1 MTMVQTEKT
10 TQLRDE
16 APVETHPFEPFLPA
30 NARLLMLGTFPPAP
44 KRWCM
49 DWYYPNYTN
58 DMWRIFGLVFKNDR
72 DYFVD
77 AAGKTFRLDLLRPFL
92 EETGI
97 ALYDTACAVRR
108 LQGNASDK
116 FLEIVTPTDL
126 DALLSQLPQCRAI
139 VTTGGKATE
148 TLLAHFNA
156 QLPKIG
162 SYAAVR
168 FAGRPLRL
176 YRMPSS
182 SRAYP
187 LSLDKKAAYYK
198 QMFLEIFST
207 R

>member
-1 MTMVQTEKT
+1 M
-10 TQLRDE
+10 
-16 APVETHPFEPFLPA
+16 
-30 NARLLMLGTFPPAP
+30 
-44 KRWCM
+44 
-49 DWYYPNYTN
+49 
-58 DMWRIFGLVFKNDR
+58 
-72 DYFVD
+72 
-77 AAGKTFRLDLLRPFL
+77 
-92 EETGI
+92 
-97 ALYDTACAVRR
+97 RR

-182 SRAYP
+182 SFAYSLIVSVSSTTPAFVFQRGFAVSPQFAWFRLVPMDMSIFLARFLVMTFPPFPAVPPRSLCIRQAWLASLSHEERTRSSKNARAVYFP
-187 LSLDKKAAYYK
+187 PHSY
-198 QMFLEIFST
+198 
-207 R
+207 

>member
-1 MTMVQTEKT
+1 MHIEPAINIEQHP
-10 TQLRDE
+10 LR
-16 APVETHPFEPFLPA
+16 PFLPEGA
-30 NARLLMLGTFPPAP
+30 QVLMLGSFPPP
-44 KRWCM
+44 REKWSM
-49 DWYYPNYTN
+49 DFFYPNYIN

-77 AAGKTFRLDLLRPFL
+77 TAAKTFRLDLLRP
-92 EETGI
+92 
-97 ALYDTACAVRR
+97 
-108 LQGNASDK
+108 

-198 QMFLEIFST
+198 QMFQELFISDNP
-207 R
+207 

>member
-1 MTMVQTEKT
+1 M
-10 TQLRDE
+10 
-16 APVETHPFEPFLPA
+16 
-30 NARLLMLGTFPPAP
+30 
-44 KRWCM
+44 WC
-49 DWYYPNYTN
+49 
-58 DMWRIFGLVFKNDR
+58 IFGLVFKNDR

-77 AAGKTFRLDLLRPFL
+77 TAAKTFRLDLLRPFL

-108 LQGNASDK
+108 LQGNAADK

-168 FAGRPLRL
+168 FVGRPLRL

>member
-1 MTMVQTEKT
+1 MSEI
-10 TQLRDE
+10 
-16 APVETHPFEPFLPA
+16 PVEQHPLEPFLPQH
-30 NARLLMLGTFPPAP
+30 ARLLMLGSFPPP
-44 KRWCM
+44 RSKWVM
-49 DWYYPNYTN
+49 DFFYPNLQN
-58 DMWRIFGLVFKNDR
+58 DMWRIFGLVFKQER

-77 AAGKTFRLDLLRPFL
+77 VEHKTYRLPLLRDFL
-92 EETGI
+92 MQRGI
-97 ALYDTACAVRR
+97 ALYDTASAVRR

-116 FLEIVTPTDL
+116 FLEIVTATDL

-162 SYAAVR
+162 SYAAAR

>member
-1 MTMVQTEKT
+1 M
-10 TQLRDE
+10 
-16 APVETHPFEPFLPA
+16 
-30 NARLLMLGTFPPAP
+30 
-44 KRWCM
+44 
-49 DWYYPNYTN
+49 
-58 DMWRIFGLVFKNDR
+58 
-72 DYFVD
+72 
-77 AAGKTFRLDLLRPFL
+77 
-92 EETGI
+92 
-97 ALYDTACAVRR
+97 
-108 LQGNASDK
+108 
-116 FLEIVTPTDL
+116 
-126 DALLSQLPQCRAI
+126 
-139 VTTGGKATE
+139 TTGGKATE